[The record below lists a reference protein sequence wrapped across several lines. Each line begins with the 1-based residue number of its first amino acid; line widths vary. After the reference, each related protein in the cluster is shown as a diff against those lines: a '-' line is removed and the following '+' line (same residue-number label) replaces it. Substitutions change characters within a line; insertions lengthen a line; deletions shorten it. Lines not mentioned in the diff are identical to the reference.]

1 MTDNNTE
8 FAATGRG
15 SLAAFEGL
23 ARRTGKSVAEIRT
36 LAAENKLCTLFDDR
50 GDIGE
55 PLSTREKL
63 ARILRRA
70 DPDWAS
76 DPDLRLLRMDKMR
89 ARWGDER

>member
-1 MTDNNTE
+1 MTEKPTE
-8 FAATGRG
+8 YAAAGRG
-15 SLAAFEGL
+15 QLAAFKGL
-23 ARRTGKSVAEIRT
+23 AARTGKSVSEIRA

-76 DPDLRLLRMDKMR
+76 DPDLRLLRMDKML
-89 ARWGDER
+89 ARWADD